1 MIPPAKRSTRGGR
14 RRKVD
19 MREVLNTILYL
30 NRSCKWEI
38 LPHDVLPKSIVYDDF
53 TQCRL
58 HR

>member
-1 MIPPAKRSTRGGR
+1 
-14 RRKVD
+14 